1 MQQLLRAAGEG
12 EESTREE
19 VEGGG
24 KVVCSRISP
33 ERYLL
38 WVAFFFSAFT
48 FVLGVLCDYAIADW
62 WLVQLPHST
71 PAMHWY
77 LSFSTPIVGFVKYV
91 GLASI
96 FTSYGILS
104 FGLTTFGAFVA
115 SVLLLFYLKLKNSP
129 IKAFC
134 DSFLLYGGISLLLFE
149 AGIMVLDPGEFF
161 VHVTNFTWK
170 LMPWLTNEVVLYA
183 GYAAFSLGF
192 VIRLYL
198 RFKKPAVAP
207 RGANG

>member
-1 MQQLLRAAGEG
+1 MK
-12 EESTREE
+12 EE

-24 KVVCSRISP
+24 KVVSARLSP
-33 ERYLL
+33 QRYLL

-96 FTSYGILS
+96 FTSYDILS

-161 VHVTNFTWK
+161 VHVTNFS
-170 LMPWLTNEVVLYA
+170 PSWLTNEMIMYA
-183 GYAAFSLGF
+183 GYAAFSLGIVLK
-192 VIRLYL
+192 VIWFMRT
-198 RFKKPAVAP
+198 RMRTVKSEAMRV
-207 RGANG
+207 